1 MILSRSAHA
10 LFSCAIFVMA
20 PDVCTSPRGSQRSR
34 PEGNE
39 DDFDPATSLKKSGKT
54 PAKSH
59 RSGLSGHSDPGFDM
73 AADRLFHSHPV

>member
-20 PDVCTSPRGSQRSR
+20 PDVCTSPSGSQRSR

-39 DDFDPATSLKKSGKT
+39 DDFDPATSSKKSGKT
-54 PAKSH
+54 RPNQADPAI
-59 RSGLSGHSDPGFDM
+59 PI
-73 AADRLFHSHPV
+73 PVSTWLLIGYFIAIPCKR